1 MKDINKE
8 YLKTLRFY
16 CELLKGG
23 SYLFDEE
30 RTFGYRRT
38 SYFSEMSSFLR
49 KKMIKELERSLGML
63 KRVAERKK
71 IPIPLEE
78 IKERYKLTKE
88 EWLILSLLYFQR
100 MEEKEVLSGK
110 ELLSLISDK
119 DTFLEKLDILS
130 SDSKLLKNGLILEGE
145 KFSMRSYFSLPF
157 EKTFMIS
164 DWAFCEISGINID
177 VDIKDDK
184 EQKEVN
190 KKEFKR
196 KFRSSQILIVRE
208 PKISFDHLILPD
220 GVKEKIF
227 NALWQ
232 YQNGERVF
240 KEYGLDDKIPYNQP
254 VIMLFYG
261 PSGTGKTATGEA
273 IAKYLNKKLGIC
285 NYAQLYDCFVG
296 ESEKNLLKVFE
307 EAKEHNCV
315 LLFDEAETLFGERL
329 REHHS
334 VERMHNT
341 MTNLL
346 MQILERTEQ
355 LIILTTNREFVMDK
369 AFERRILL
377 KLKFDIPN
385 EEHRQK
391 IWELFLKDCPKLN
404 PDISFAEL
412 AKYPLSG
419 GKIKNAVI
427 KTVMKCGQ
435 ENREI
440 TLQDL
445 IKSVKEEMTETLGK
459 EERIG
464 FVS

>member
-130 SDSKLLKNGLILEGE
+130 SDSKLLKNGLIVEGE

-164 DWAFCEISGINID
+164 DWAFCEISGININ

-240 KEYGLDDKIPYNQP
+240 K
-254 VIMLFYG
+254 
-261 PSGTGKTATGEA
+261 
-273 IAKYLNKKLGIC
+273 
-285 NYAQLYDCFVG
+285 
-296 ESEKNLLKVFE
+296 
-307 EAKEHNCV
+307 
-315 LLFDEAETLFGERL
+315 
-329 REHHS
+329 
-334 VERMHNT
+334 
-341 MTNLL
+341 
-346 MQILERTEQ
+346 
-355 LIILTTNREFVMDK
+355 
-369 AFERRILL
+369 
-377 KLKFDIPN
+377 
-385 EEHRQK
+385 
-391 IWELFLKDCPKLN
+391 
-404 PDISFAEL
+404 
-412 AKYPLSG
+412 
-419 GKIKNAVI
+419 
-427 KTVMKCGQ
+427 
-435 ENREI
+435 
-440 TLQDL
+440 
-445 IKSVKEEMTETLGK
+445 
-459 EERIG
+459 
-464 FVS
+464 